1 MTALPF
7 TTCPARH
14 AGDCDAVL
22 TPANVL
28 ATLEA
33 HGFTGRLNP
42 DTSMLEA
49 WEPATVIPLDGG
61 PVRDASAW
69 VPVPSHVH
77 HLAIWL
83 GY

>member
-1 MTALPF
+1 MTALTF
-7 TTCPARH
+7 TACPARH

-22 TPANVL
+22 NPASVL

-42 DTSMLEA
+42 CTSALEA
-49 WEPATVIPLDGG
+49 WEPATVIPFDGG

-69 VPVPSHVH
+69 VPVPSDVH
-77 HLAIWL
+77 GLALWL